1 MSTNKYCYLFPFEKI
16 TPGSKI
22 LIYGAGLVGQEYLRQ
37 IEITKYCTVVGFLDR
52 KQPIGISL
60 KVPVYN
66 PEIVQTIDYDY
77 VVLAVNN
84 NTYCNDMCE
93 TLWKLGTEREKI
105 VHVGLRA
112 DVDIIMPKTENG
124 ALKEHSFAFTRN
136 KISIALKYPSSLGD
150 CIQRKALYIELSKV
164 FQNCL
169 IDIYA
174 TNTTFIRSIYSDQ
187 NNINEIID
195 DGGALYYKN
204 ASKYLMA
211 LEVRYTLLLN
221 SLNFDLAKEL
231 GEEYEKKLR
240 IIKDC
245 SEKYDLPLV
254 PLTQNRIQC
263 ERAIF
268 KGWNCYSFYN
278 YISLF
283 NIKSSVVSIP
293 MSDEYKSIFE
303 EMNLS
308 SYITLNYGNS
318 STSKG
323 NKNINSRQWPKE
335 HLLKF
340 IKLFKLRFP
349 TIKIVQVG
357 DSNAEEL
364 MGVDTYV
371 LGKNIELVKYVL
383 KGALLHLDSEGG
395 LTHLATQIGTKCVV
409 LFGPTQEELFG
420 YRQNINIKTN
430 KCLGC
435 YCLYNQPF
443 MCARGMEK
451 PECMYSI
458 SPELVMD
465 RVMEYM
471 QKIGK
476 DGK

>member
-1 MSTNKYCYLFPFEKI
+1 MTINRYSYLFPFEKI
-16 TPGSKI
+16 PEGSRV
-22 LIYGAGLVGQEYLRQ
+22 LIYGAGLTGQEYLRQ
-37 IEITKYCTVVGFLDR
+37 IEMTKYCQIIGFLDR
-52 KQPIGISL
+52 KMSKESQFKIPI
-60 KVPVYN
+60 YN
-66 PEIVQTIDYDY
+66 PEMVNDIEYDFIVVAI
-77 VVLAVNN
+77 NN
-84 NTYCNDMCE
+84 STYYNDMCE
-93 TLWKLGTEREKI
+93 TLIKQGVEQEKI
-105 VHVGLRA
+105 VYVGLRA
-112 DVDIIMPKTENG
+112 DVDILIPQNEIPEK
-124 ALKEHSFAFTRN
+124 KYKFAFDDNET
-136 KISIALKYPSSLGD
+136 SIALKYPSSLGD
-150 CIQRKALYIELSKV
+150 CIQRKALYVELSKA
-164 FQNCL
+164 FPNCL

-174 TNTTFIRSIYSDQ
+174 TDTTFIRSIYSDQ
-187 NNINEIID
+187 NNLNEVID
-195 DGGALYYKN
+195 DAGALYYKN

-221 SLNFDLAKEL
+221 FLNFDLAKEL

-268 KGWNCYSFYN
+268 NGWNCYSFYN

-458 SPELVMD
+458 TPELVLD
-465 RVMEYM
+465 RVMECM

-476 DGK
+476 AGK